1 MLSFKFSLLAIAL
14 LAISQL
20 CGVASTPVD
29 TSALSEKARNVLARA
44 TPAAPHWVIYSD
56 KWQGSTL
63 PAASSISGYNVLYA
77 NQFSPAKAWCSPDS
91 SSLLSFWLTK
101 GAWDNAQLWTTLS
114 ADDRAKIKAEY
125 AAAGIKLGVSA
136 FGSTDTPTSAG
147 QDPVALANTLSAWV
161 KQWGLDGVDI
171 DYEVC
176 ATIRKSGALG
186 DHFTGL

>member
-1 MLSFKFSLLAIAL
+1 MLSLKFSFLAIAL
-14 LAISQL
+14 LAVSQL

-63 PAASSISGYNVLYA
+63 PAPSLISGYNVLYV
-77 NQFSPAKAWCSPDS
+77 NFSPSNTWCSS
-91 SSLLSFWLTK
+91 NLSSLLSFWLVE
-101 GAWDNAQLWTTLS
+101 GAWDNAQVWTTLS
-114 ADDRAKIKAEY
+114 ASERASIKAEY
-125 AAAGIKLGVSA
+125 AAAGIKLGVAA
-136 FGSTDTPTSAG
+136 FGSTDAPTSSG
-147 QDPVALANTLSAWV
+147 KDPVALANTLSAWV

-176 ATIRKSGALG
+176 VMNRKSGALT